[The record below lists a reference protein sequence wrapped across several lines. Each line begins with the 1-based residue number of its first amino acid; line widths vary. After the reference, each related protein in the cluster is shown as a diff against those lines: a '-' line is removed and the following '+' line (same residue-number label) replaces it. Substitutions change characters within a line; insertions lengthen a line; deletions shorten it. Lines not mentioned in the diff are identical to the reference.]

1 MKKVFT
7 LIAAAMMT
15 ASVGAT
21 ETPVTSW
28 TFDDASSPVLDNSTG
43 TGTTADY
50 SHAAVVGNV
59 GSGNNF
65 LNAYRATNG
74 TGELKATITAENLTS
89 AAKWVL
95 EFDFAGFSG
104 CNKNA
109 GQTII
114 ADAEG
119 NAILTITDAAD
130 WGSTF
135 ALSDGNTIACY
146 VCEKTNRGS
155 SNTGN
160 QLSATYWHH
169 FTITGGA
176 SGIKMSVS
184 RYKADGTLGDEVISK
199 SQLSSTNATPS
210 SISIKAGSWGSMG
223 IDNLSLV
230 TSDEADVVY
239 NYTVK
244 YVYGEK
250 EIKDAAVR
258 SDEEGASITL
268 TAADKADFYTA
279 DGLSKYIYY
288 GDDSN
293 NKQVSPD
300 GSTVVTVSFIPA
312 EIFDYTVNAVYGTE
326 SKLIKSGNTFDGD
339 AVTVGYPKYIYDE
352 ENGALY
358 TSGNYPF
365 QTTFTPNQPGYKQ
378 SVTYTLAEE
387 ETNVVFYAEAEDIE
401 GVSPFEDG
409 NTQIRMS
416 GGAVGEADSVAV
428 ATLPAGI
435 YTLTSSSRS
444 GDTNFLVEG
453 ETILTITSSGSV
465 TDGTSPEF
473 TIKKDGTNVMAK
485 NVLTSG
491 HKNYFDYVLI
501 RKTGDYKYLDV
512 ESTLPD
518 TLKYVK
524 GTPEDE
530 KPKLSEY
537 VKVSTNALKTVAAFY
552 TTAKVE
558 AGADKA
564 TAQYTAYESED
575 DAKAAMSEPGLYYC
589 FGRIVGLFSMTDI
602 SDYKEV
608 FTDTIVVEVKEAE
621 VEPVVS
627 AHTWD
632 FTQWSDVTITNLKAD
647 AAASKTDGWSD
658 VEKKATA
665 DANGEP
671 TELSKDN
678 CFWFAGTANA
688 DGQLEANG
696 QLIEELSGL
705 TFPTTAYNSA
715 RSIAIAVNYK
725 DLQVYDDQGQVTGS
739 AGFGPY
745 NGASYFWLGGS
756 DKDCFVI
763 KNVKAGSVITMGVE
777 SHKLTNARGVKLML
791 DGTELNDPDGNAV
804 AAPTTYTEQKWQ
816 VPYPAS
822 ALSAKGGALS
832 ADAGDEVYDITV
844 HNTNGCHIYFID
856 AEIGEPT
863 PDAIQTV
870 EAETEAVKAVK
881 FIKDGKLIIV
891 SGGKQ
896 FNAAGAQVK

>member
-1 MKKVFT
+1 
-7 LIAAAMMT
+7 MT

-74 TGELKATITAENLTS
+74 NGELKATITEENLTS

-155 SNTGN
+155 ANTGN

-184 RYKADGTLGDEVISK
+184 RYNADGSIGNEVISK

-230 TSDEADVVY
+230 TSDEGDVVY

-244 YVYGEK
+244 YIDIYEEE
-250 EIKDAAVR
+250 EIKDAVVR
-258 SDEEGASITL
+258 SDEEGAFITL

-279 DGLSKYIYY
+279 DGLTKYIYY
-288 GDDSN
+288 GDDSK

-312 EIFDYTVNAVYGTE
+312 DIFDYTVNASYG
-326 SKLIKSGNTFDGD
+326 SKTKEITSGTSFDGD
-339 AVTVGYPKYIYDE
+339 AVTVCYPKYIYDE

-365 QTTFTPNQPGYKQ
+365 QTTFTPDQPGYKQ

-387 ETNVVFYAEAEDIE
+387 ETNVVFYAEAEEIE
-401 GVSPFEDG
+401 GVSPFADG
-409 NTQIRMS
+409 NTGIRMS
-416 GGAVGEADSVAV
+416 NGAVGEADSVAV

-444 GDTNFLVEG
+444 GETQFLVED

-501 RKTGDYKYLDV
+501 RKTGDYNYLYIEGELPDSITLEQGETPEIVNEISPKSNATVIVPSALHVAQGSVEGTKETAEYTAIPATASEEDV
-512 ESTLPD
+512 RAAFAEPGIYYVFASFVGQFADESTQ
-518 TLKYVK
+518 
-524 GTPEDE
+524 
-530 KPKLSEY
+530 
-537 VKVSTNALKTVAAFY
+537 F
-552 TTAKVE
+552 
-558 AGADKA
+558 
-564 TAQYTAYESED
+564 AY
-575 DAKAAMSEPGLYYC
+575 
-589 FGRIVGLFSMTDI
+589 
-602 SDYKEV
+602 
-608 FTDTIVVEVKEAE
+608 TDTVVVTVTEKK
-621 VEPVVS
+621 EPVVS

-632 FTQWSDVTITNLKAD
+632 FTQWSDATITNLKAE
-647 AAASKTDGWSD
+647 AAKEEIEDMGEGKTNVKAENGATWSDHEKAAQTDASKYCTTY
-658 VEKKATA
+658 AA
-665 DANGEP
+665 
-671 TELSKDN
+671 SKDN
-678 CFWFAGTANA
+678 CFWFFGSANA

-696 QLIEELSGL
+696 EVIEELAGL
-705 TFPTTAYNSA
+705 TFPTAAYNSA
-715 RSIAIAVNYK
+715 RSIAIAVNYPETS
-725 DLQVYDDQGQVTGS
+725 LGT
-739 AGFGPY
+739 Y
-745 NGASYFWLGGS
+745 NGPSYLWLGGKE
-756 DKDCFVI
+756 KDCFVI
-763 KNVKAGSVITMGVE
+763 KNVKRGTNITIGVE
-777 SHKLTNARGVKLML
+777 SHKPAEARGVKLKIGNAEL
-791 DGTELNDPDGNAV
+791 TDPTGTAV
-804 AAPTTYTEQKWQ
+804 AAPTVYAEQTWA
-816 VPYPAS
+816 VPEVA
-822 ALSAKGGALS
+822 AAGAKAGALNAN
-832 ADAGDEVYDITV
+832 ADDDVVDVTVY
-844 HNTNGCHIYFID
+844 NTNGCHIYFID
-856 AEIGEPT
+856 AEIGEAK
-863 PDAIQTV
+863 PDAIQNV

-881 FIKDGKLIIV
+881 FVKNGQLIIV